1 VGGTRIVFV
10 VYLVVILIGIGY
22 VTALGLMHR

>member
-1 VGGTRIVFV
+1 MGGTRIVFV